1 MLDSDL
7 TEDER
12 LVLKENFIE
21 TLNEA
26 LESFRDLLNIQYNIV
41 VARKDV
47 EYLINLVFLERNFI
61 HLSGIDKLVDIALVK
76 ETPNLYKKLITNN
89 SESDKVKSYLASSNY
104 FDEIVSRLYC
114 LIELRQNFYN
124 AKDNKHYKFLSKKY
138 GNYTSIKFDYLIR
151 SECCSNVYYY
161 FLRHDEK
168 SENPNQF
175 VVVSLF
181 IENKKDYT
189 NGQTYMYLL
198 SKEEINKTTG
208 EKFVIFKKT
217 NNY

>member
-1 MLDSDL
+1 
-7 TEDER
+7 
-12 LVLKENFIE
+12 
-21 TLNEA
+21 
-26 LESFRDLLNIQYNIV
+26 
-41 VARKDV
+41 
-47 EYLINLVFLERNFI
+47 
-61 HLSGIDKLVDIALVK
+61 LVK

-89 SESDKVKSYLASSNY
+89 SESEKVKSDLTSSNY

-114 LIELRQNFYN
+114 LIELQQNFYN
-124 AKDNKHYKFLSKKY
+124 AKDNRHYKFLSKQY

-151 SECCSNVYYY
+151 SEYCSNVYYY